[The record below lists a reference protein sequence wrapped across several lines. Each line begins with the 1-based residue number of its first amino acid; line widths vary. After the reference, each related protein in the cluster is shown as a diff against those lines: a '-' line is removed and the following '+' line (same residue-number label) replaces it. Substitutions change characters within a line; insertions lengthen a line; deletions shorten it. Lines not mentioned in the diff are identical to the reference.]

1 MQTLWQDLKY
11 GARMLLKNPVFT
23 LIVVVTLA
31 LGIGAN
37 TAIFTVVNAVLLR
50 PLPYQEPERL
60 VAFRSN
66 ESVLDL
72 ADVKA
77 WSKSFAEIGGETQQQ
92 LDYTGSGEP
101 LQWSAGLVTGGFFR
115 ALGAQPLLG
124 RVITEEDDR
133 RGGPFVVVLGHTVWQ
148 RQFGG
153 DPGVVGRTV
162 MLSGNSY
169 TVVGVMPPDF
179 KSPRGAT
186 EAWAPVKVVSAGA
199 PYRGV
204 HFLRTYA
211 RLKPGV
217 TIAQAQSEMGAIDR
231 RLAEAFPAENSR
243 RQTVVISLYDR
254 VVGQV
259 KP

>member
-1 MQTLWQDLKY
+1 MGKLLQDLRY
-11 GARMLLKNPVFT
+11 GLRMLIKHRAVT
-23 LIVVVTLA
+23 AIAVVTLA

-77 WSKSFAEIGGETQQQ
+77 WSQSFAEIGGETQQQ

-101 LQWSAGLVTGGFFR
+101 LQWTAGLVTGGFFG

-133 RGGPFVVVLGHTVWQ
+133 RGGPFVVVLGHAMWQ

-153 DPGVVGRTV
+153 DPGVVGKAI
-162 MLSGNSY
+162 MLSGDSY
-169 TVVGVMPPDF
+169 AVVGVMPPDF
-179 KSPRGAT
+179 KAPLSAT
-186 EAWAPVKVVSAGA
+186 EAWAPVNVVSAGA
-199 PYRGV
+199 AYRGV
-204 HFLRTYA
+204 HSLQACA

-231 RLAEAFPAENSR
+231 RLAKAFPAENKR
-243 RQTVVISLYDR
+243 RQT
-254 VVGQV
+254 
-259 KP
+259 